1 MRFCLED
8 SSENITAIAGKVLGV
23 TKGGN
28 TATAVKPAG
37 IKATAEAPAGL
48 ATTFGDP
55 PPPGDPG
62 GGDPG
67 GALPAPIAGGAG
79 ITSIMVTAMVTAT
92 AAADRTIS

>member
-37 IKATAEAPAGL
+37 IKATAEAPARL